1 MRVIRRIKR
10 MRRFFIIFLMLLVPT
25 VFGAVSEA
33 SAAESK
39 AKTAAPAGEEK
50 KGIDVQKIL
59 FGHILDSYT
68 WEITKV
74 HGKEIAIHLPVILHS
89 KTTGWHVFSSK
100 RLEENGGNYE
110 GFYEAGLESAHAG
123 KLYEKM
129 QDGTMVKPMDL
140 SITKISLALMIN
152 SLVVLIV
159 ILSTLKWYRKNKD
172 GKGVPGKFTSMME
185 SVVMYIEDTVI
196 KPCVGETYK
205 KFSPYLLTAFFFILI
220 NNLMA
225 LVPIFPAG
233 VGVTANIAIT
243 MFLAVC
249 TLFAVNVFGTKS
261 YWKDILWPD
270 VPVFF
275 KVPIPLMPVIELFG
289 IFTKPIALMVRLFAN
304 MIGGHLAILVL
315 TCLIFIGCSLGA
327 VMGTSFTLISVLFNL
342 FMNCLELLVAFIQA
356 YVFTLL
362 SAVFIGMAQE
372 GAKAK

>member
-1 MRVIRRIKR
+1 
-10 MRRFFIIFLMLLVPT
+10 MLLVPI
-25 VFGAVSEA
+25 VFGTVSEA
-33 SAAESK
+33 YAAEADAAAS
-39 AKTAAPAGEEK
+39 TAAPEGEEK
-50 KGIDVQKIL
+50 KGVDVQKIM

-74 HGKEIAIHLPVILHS
+74 HGKEIALHLPVILYS

-100 RLEENGGNYE
+100 RLEENGGSYE
-110 GFYEAGLESAHAG
+110 GFYPAGSDSAHSG

-129 QDGTMVKPMDL
+129 QNGTMVRPLDF
-140 SITKISLALMIN
+140 SITKIVLAMMIN
-152 SLVVLIV
+152 SIVLLILV
-159 ILSTLKWYRKNKD
+159 LSASRWYKAHKD
-172 GKGVPGKFTSMME
+172 GSGVPGKYSSLME

-196 KPCVGETYK
+196 RPCVGENYK

-225 LVPIFPAG
+225 LIPIFPAG
-233 VGVTANIAIT
+233 VGVTANMGVT

-249 TLFAVNVFGTKS
+249 TLIAVNVFGTKT

-270 VPVFF
+270 VPIFF
-275 KVPIPLMPVIELFG
+275 KVPIPLMPVVELFG

-304 MIGGHLAILVL
+304 MLGGHLAMLVL

-327 VMGTSFTLISVLFNL
+327 AMGTSFTIISVLFNL
-342 FMNCLELLVAFIQA
+342 FMNFLELLVAFIQA